1 MHFTALVPSSYPFVA
16 FRMQGAS
23 ECASRTILNFLS
35 HILWCSASCAWSQY
49 AWIYSYNE
57 HPYLPG
63 RRGWLLGKYFY
74 SNLHSP
80 EYGSSC
86 GGISMWNVHEC
97 LQTHFFNFLS
107 RGSSW
112 ELKKWNPVTYWIS
125 GFVSFSFEEYTIRVQ
140 SAQSNMYF
148 VLYSTNVL

>member
-1 MHFTALVPSSYPFVA
+1 MHFTALVPSSYPFVP

-35 HILWCSASCAWSQY
+35 HILWCSASCANTLEY
-49 AWIYSYNE
+49 IPIMNI
-57 HPYLPG
+57 PTC
-63 RRGWLLGKYFY
+63 LGD
-74 SNLHSP
+74 
-80 EYGSSC
+80 EDGSWENIFTATC
-86 GGISMWNVHEC
+86 TRLNMVHHVEDRISMWNVHEC

-125 GFVSFSFEEYTIRVQ
+125 GLVSFSFEEYTIRVQ